1 MFLRAS
7 ALAIGAT
14 ESSMSRNT
22 WSEARPCAF
31 SRKRGLEPGT
41 AWHDR
46 RARSSRR
53 ADADGSGTGASFDR
67 WFGSVAAGG
76 GPPLDPGPP
85 QGGGPGGFR
94 PPPPP
99 PPPPRQGPPPPPPG
113 EPL

>member
-22 WSEARPCAF
+22 WSESRPCAF

-41 AWHDR
+41 AWHER

-53 ADADGSGTGASFDR
+53 ADEDGAGTGLSFGR
-67 WFGSVAAGG
+67 WFGSVVATDAISVDRCLLKTGC
-76 GPPLDPGPP
+76 PVVHDHHRHPGHHHGQP
-85 QGGGPGGFR
+85 
-94 PPPPP
+94 
-99 PPPPRQGPPPPPPG
+99 
-113 EPL
+113 